1 MTDQYRI
8 APSQTADAPAGDHRR
23 DMLRPVLWLLLILS
37 AAANAAL
44 SFGPHTLV
52 RVGAGLITLASGV
65 SLVVR
70 HYRHRTR

>member
-1 MTDQYRI
+1 
-8 APSQTADAPAGDHRR
+8 
-23 DMLRPVLWLLLILS
+23 MLRPVLWLLLILS